1 MVDHDGLL
9 EMDALVLRCV
19 LSIFGLVGL
28 LICTMGVGILH
39 VGNFPAMQGLINT
52 LIVIPCYKN
61 TQVIMLVI
69 GPMIALGAVG
79 LWTKDMSEDIGWQV
93 LVPIGH
99 LLLSGIPCG
108 AVYLHKKTGETMLPP
123 ALVSALGVIHLCL
136 WLKINDGDEVAV
148 VMAVAVLAVLAVW
161 AVVIFVAV
169 LLAKPNEPLA
179 PTAGE
184 IEPLAPTE

>member
-1 MVDHDGLL
+1 MGSGHRADMVDHDGSL

-136 WLKINDGDEVAV
+136 WLKINDGDEVAA
-148 VMAVAVLAVLAVW
+148 VMAVW

-184 IEPLAPTE
+184 IEP